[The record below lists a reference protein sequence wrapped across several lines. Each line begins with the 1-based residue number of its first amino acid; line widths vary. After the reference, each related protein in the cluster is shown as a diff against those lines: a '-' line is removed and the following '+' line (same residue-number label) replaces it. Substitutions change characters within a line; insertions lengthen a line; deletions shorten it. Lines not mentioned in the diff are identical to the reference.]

1 MRLHDW
7 LFQVV
12 ADACYDRDYLYLVF
26 IRLFTALMNQI
37 LDRGRFENSGKYSLP
52 GMKSNLSAQLAWQLE
67 HHLSWMGPN
76 WLQLRCTLTD
86 TLSGVE
92 RETERVLRF
101 IHRRNACV
109 STGLLGFSVSIGSIV
124 IADGFYDGPHSFR
137 R

>member
-92 RETERVLRF
+92 SETRSGCFDL
-101 IHRRNACV
+101 
-109 STGLLGFSVSIGSIV
+109 STGEMLASQPASSAFPSPLE
-124 IADGFYDGPHSFR
+124 AL
-137 R
+137 